1 VPVAGKLNHTVF
13 MRVRIVKALTSP
25 TPIQKILLPARHRG
39 ECVNTIDKWPE
50 SDECKRLIVTYEK
63 AEKLVQKDLR
73 KAMSEMMDL

>member
-1 VPVAGKLNHTVF
+1 MRDKPKIFDVNSSKAGQIKVYPMLVKTILN
-13 MRVRIVKALTSP
+13 
-25 TPIQKILLPARHRG
+25 
-39 ECVNTIDKWPE
+39 KWPE